1 MGAPIGAHPLFIS
14 IWIINKL
21 FKYHIMKK
29 KFHLLSIIMLVMSI
43 FTACDHDNSQEF
55 PENGQSA
62 PYETSSDMQVPM
74 SVFLNN
80 IPEEYAA
87 FKEPLQSAMSM
98 RESALAQE
106 LGNPNI
112 NIGFRKTTYLYP
124 STDVNGKPITLSAAA
139 FWLGY
144 FDNGV
149 WNDLKPENVC
159 LMEHYTITNDAETP
173 SNTFAL
179 EMFITGNTLTI
190 MPDYIGYGI
199 TKDLPHPY
207 LNHDVCA
214 INSIDALTAGYELFN
229 DKGKCGMSQ
238 GWKLYLAGASQGAA
252 NAIAV
257 HKYLDTHLELATKW
271 NFESSN
277 CSSGPYSPVATIDK
291 YLTDGKVA
299 YPVVFPLV
307 MKTMFDS
314 YPDIME
320 GFTEEMVY
328 SQNYLNVKGEIDR
341 MVAGKEHNTAAINQL
356 FMDKVKKTVDASLAE
371 NEIYLTDILSPAMLD
386 KESPICKAFYQCL
399 EKNDL
404 TKGWTPVHPMKL
416 HYSPFDAVVPQEN
429 SLAILEAFG
438 SDIVTLQES
447 TLPVDHA
454 TTCSLWMVGLF
465 SNGF

>member
-1 MGAPIGAHPLFIS
+1 
-14 IWIINKL
+14 
-21 FKYHIMKK
+21 MKK
-29 KFHLLSIIMLVMSI
+29 IFYMLPIILMMMSI
-43 FTACDHDNSQEF
+43 FTSCDPDNNQEF
-55 PENGQSA
+55 PGNEPETGDS
-62 PYETSSDMQVPM
+62 YEVKNDIQVPM
-74 SVFLNN
+74 SLFLTG
-80 IPEEYAA
+80 IPDEYAA
-87 FKEPLQSAMSM
+87 FKKPLETVFSM
-98 RESALAQE
+98 RESALRE
-106 LGNPNI
+106 KLDNPDI
-112 NIGFRKTTYLYP
+112 NIGFRKITYLYP
-124 STDVNGKPITLSAAA
+124 STGVNGEPLTLSAVA

-149 WNDLKPENVC
+149 WNDLKPENIC
-159 LMEHYTITNDAETP
+159 LMEHYTITSDAEAP
-173 SNTFAL
+173 SNSYAL

-199 TKDLPHPY
+199 TKELPHPY

-214 INSIDALTAGYELFN
+214 INSIDALTYGYDLFN
-229 DKGKCGMSQ
+229 QYSKCGMSLD
-238 GWKLYLAGASQGAA
+238 WKLYLAGASQGAG

-257 HKYLDTHLELATKW
+257 HKYLDTHLDLATKW
-271 NFESSN
+271 NFTASN
-277 CSSGPYSPVATIDK
+277 CSSGPYSPAVTIAK
-291 YLTDGKVA
+291 YIADGKVA

-328 SQNYLNVKGEIDR
+328 SQNYLAAKDEIET
-341 MVAGKEHNTAAINQL
+341 MLAGKAHNTDAINQV
-356 FMDKVKKTVDASLAE
+356 FIEKVRKTVDETLAD
-371 NEIYLTDILSPAMLD
+371 NEIYLTDILSPEMLD

-404 TKGWTPVHPMKL
+404 TIGWTPVHPMKL

-438 SDIVTLQES
+438 ADIVTLQES
-447 TLPVDHA
+447 QLPVDHA
-454 TTCSLWMVGLF
+454 TTCSLWMVDLF

>member
-1 MGAPIGAHPLFIS
+1 ML
-14 IWIINKL
+14 
-21 FKYHIMKK
+21 MV
-29 KFHLLSIIMLVMSI
+29 SIIAACNPDDGHEFPGNGKPASYEVKSDLQLPMSI
-43 FTACDHDNSQEF
+43 FLA
-55 PENGQSA
+55 G
-62 PYETSSDMQVPM
+62 
-74 SVFLNN
+74 
-80 IPEEYAA
+80 IPQEYAA
-87 FKEPLQSAMSM
+87 FKAPLESAMTQL
-98 RESALAQE
+98 EKALAQE
-106 LGNPNI
+106 LGKPEI
-112 NIGFRKTTYLYP
+112 NMGFRKTTYLYP
-124 STDVNGKPITLSAAA
+124 STDVSGAPITLSAVA

-149 WNDLKPENVC
+149 WNDLKPDNIC
-159 LMEHYTITNDAETP
+159 LMEHYTITSDAEAP

-179 EMFITGNTLTI
+179 EMFTTGNTLTI

-320 GFTEEMVY
+320 GFTEEMAY

-386 KESPICKAFYQCL
+386 KESGICKALYRCL

-404 TKGWTPVHPMKL
+404 TKGWSPVHPMKL
-416 HYSPFDAVVPQEN
+416 HYSTQDMVVPREN

-438 SDIVTLQES
+438 EEIVTLVKS
-447 TLPVDHA
+447 PIPTDHT
-454 TTCSLWMVGLF
+454 TTCSLWMLELF
-465 SNGF
+465 SKGF